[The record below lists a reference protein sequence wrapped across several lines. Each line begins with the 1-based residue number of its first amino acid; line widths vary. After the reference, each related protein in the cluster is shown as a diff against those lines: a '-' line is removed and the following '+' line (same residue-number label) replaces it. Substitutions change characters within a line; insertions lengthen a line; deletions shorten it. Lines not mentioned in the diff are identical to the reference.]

1 MVYNNVSMAEVNT
14 YTGIKPDRDTFKALA
29 GKGKNLVP
37 VYAEIL
43 GDTIT
48 PVAAYLK
55 FSRVA
60 GPRHGLPNSFL
71 FESVL
76 GGEKW
81 ARYSFLGFDPSAV
94 ITSRGNMIEVA
105 ENGQVTKIEA
115 ADPLKFIEE
124 YMSRFRPAE
133 SEDKHLPR
141 FYGGLVGY
149 IGYEMV
155 RFMEKL
161 PSSARRPSGTDA
173 LPDMFLMLAD
183 TLLVFD
189 NLTQGIKV
197 LVNVHMSDGADADKA
212 YGDAVLKINGI
223 IQRLLA
229 QGAEGPVPAAIS
241 IPRRNPAMKSGSA
254 LSGNEFTSSF
264 GKKEEFMDAVDKAK
278 EYIKAGDA
286 LQVVLSQR
294 FEKKTQADPFDI
306 YRALRV
312 INPSPYMYYLDSGDA
327 KLVGSSPE
335 ILVRLE
341 GPEITVRP
349 IAGTRRRGR
358 DEAEDKALEAEMKAD
373 PKEIAEHVM
382 LLDLGRNDIGRVSAT
397 GSVKPAQIM
406 TTERYSHVMH
416 MVSTVTGTLR
426 EGLSGMDVLRAAFPA
441 GTVTGAPKV
450 RAMEIIEELEPVRR
464 GPYAGAVGYLSYS
477 GNLDTCITIR
487 TLIIK
492 EGVVYV
498 QAGAGLVADSVPDLE
513 YKETVNKAMAM
524 MEAVKAAEKNFSGGQ
539 QPPKR

>member
-1 MVYNNVSMAEVNT
+1 
-14 YTGIKPDRDTFKALA
+14 
-29 GKGKNLVP
+29 
-37 VYAEIL
+37 
-43 GDTIT
+43 
-48 PVAAYLK
+48 
-55 FSRVA
+55 
-60 GPRHGLPNSFL
+60 
-71 FESVL
+71 
-76 GGEKW
+76 
-81 ARYSFLGFDPSAV
+81 
-94 ITSRGNMIEVA
+94 
-105 ENGQVTKIEA
+105 
-115 ADPLKFIEE
+115 
-124 YMSRFRPAE
+124 
-133 SEDKHLPR
+133 
-141 FYGGLVGY
+141 
-149 IGYEMV
+149 V

-189 NLTQGIKV
+189 NLTQGVKV
-197 LVNVHMSDGADADKA
+197 LVNVHMSDGADAGKA
-212 YGDAVLKINGI
+212 YDDAVLKINGI

-229 QGAEGPVPAAIS
+229 PDAEGPVPAAIS

-264 GKKEEFMDAVDKAK
+264 GKKGEFMDAVDKAK
-278 EYIKAGDA
+278 EYIKAGDI

-492 EGVVYV
+492 EGAVYV
-498 QAGAGLVADSVPDLE
+498 QAGAGLVADSVPELE

-524 MEAVKAAEKNFSGGQ
+524 MEAVKAAEKSFSGGQ